1 MKLIKYKDKIVVNL
15 DTVTR
20 IETHSTNSSYS
31 IWFFHHF
38 TYVEENFRGKE
49 ENFYETTWYFDTAEE
64 LEKVY
69 GLILEKYV
77 DILE

>member
-1 MKLIKYKDKIVVNL
+1 VKLIKYKDKTVVNL
-15 DTVTR
+15 DMVSK
-20 IETHSTNSSYS
+20 IEAVSTSSSHS

-38 TYVEENFRGKE
+38 TYIEENMHGKK
-49 ENFYETTWYFDTAEE
+49 ENFYETTWYFDSVEE
-64 LEKVY
+64 FEKVY